1 MARARNIKPAIYT
14 NEELADLPIAAR
26 WLFVG
31 LWTMADREGRLEDRP
46 KRIKMT
52 IFPADDLDV
61 GLLLDGLA
69 GAGLIVRYAVEGSVY
84 IWIPG
89 FARHQKPHPR
99 EAPSTIPPYQGMTK
113 ATPRHDQGKTKEEAS
128 PAESLLSESP
138 LSECSS
144 PKKGAH
150 APARKN
156 HWGDVPDG
164 VDPDAWLEWTDYK
177 GGSPKKAT
185 IAKLRNILAQ
195 HPPETQRKAVEHSIA
210 NGYAGL
216 FPEKFANVQATN
228 PSSRKP
234 LFEQPHERR
243 ARELREYAERA
254 EGREGV
260 GETSRNVGGQVLE
273 GVWECAD

>member
-14 NEELADLPIAAR
+14 NEELADLPVAAR

-61 GLLLDGLA
+61 TPLLDGLND
-69 GAGLIVRYAVEGSVY
+69 AGLIVRYGAEGSAY

-89 FARHQKPHPR
+89 FTKHQKPHPR
-99 EAPSTIPPYQGMTK
+99 EAPSTIPPYEGTAK
-113 ATPRHDQGKTKEEAS
+113 ATPRHDQGNAKELAS

-144 PKKGAH
+144 TKKGAV

-156 HWGDVPDG
+156 PWGDIPES
-164 VDPDAWLEWTDYK
+164 VDAEAWAEWTAYK
-177 GGSPKKAT
+177 GGKPKKAT
-185 IAKLRNILAQ
+185 ITALRNLLAS
-195 HPPETQRKAVEHSIA
+195 HTPETQRKAVAHSIA

-216 FPEKFANVQATN
+216 FPEKIANE
-228 PSSRKP
+228 KP
-234 LFEQPHERR
+234 NGTSGKPVWEQPHERR
-243 ARELREYAERA
+243 EREFREYQERIEGGASLAAA
-254 EGREGV
+254 EGDLR
-260 GETSRNVGGQVLE
+260 GQVLE
-273 GVWECAD
+273 GVWSRAK